1 MKFVVFT
8 VRGYIDTSLFIIF
21 YPVHTHTQHKCTKNT
36 VKNLV
41 ALSVRFEEIKTHA
54 RLCKGGRLTSC
65 SCQSRRRQ
73 GTRYTTPTTSKPRI
87 EPRCTKECSEILNAR
102 KHGLSFSENSQGY
115 RANSRLP
122 GLLLQRRPTS
132 SSAAF
137 CTSVQHVPG
146 NEI

>member
-1 MKFVVFT
+1 MKREPHPHPHTNIGVKYEEGERVVL
-8 VRGYIDTSLFIIF
+8 R
-21 YPVHTHTQHKCTKNT
+21 KW
-36 VKNLV
+36 KNLRGELT
-41 ALSVRFEEIKTHA
+41 LSFWRHA
-54 RLCKGGRLTSC
+54 SLCRGGRRTSC